1 MHLKLTQ
8 PGYEG
13 FTGAMGAIDFVDGVS
28 VYSVSP
34 QQADGILIVVA
45 GELFDKNA
53 VVPEEPAE

>member
-45 GELFDKNA
+45 GELFDKHA
-53 VVPEEPAE
+53 AQEPAPTE